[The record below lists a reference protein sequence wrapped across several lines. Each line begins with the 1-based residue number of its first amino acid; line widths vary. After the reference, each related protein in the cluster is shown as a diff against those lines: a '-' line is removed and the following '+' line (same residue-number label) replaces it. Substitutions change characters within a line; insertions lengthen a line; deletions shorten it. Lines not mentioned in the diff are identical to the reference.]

1 MLKFILGVGLGAFL
15 MYTFPQ
21 EGTQFVAGAIEW
33 INNMLTQV
41 SQINFENRA

>member
-1 MLKFILGVGLGAFL
+1 MLKFIVGVGLGAFL

-21 EGTQFVAGAIEW
+21 EGTAFVAGTIEW

>member
-21 EGTQFVAGAIEW
+21 EGSQFVAGAIEW
-33 INNMLTQV
+33 LDRMLTQV
-41 SQINFENRA
+41 SQINFEQRA